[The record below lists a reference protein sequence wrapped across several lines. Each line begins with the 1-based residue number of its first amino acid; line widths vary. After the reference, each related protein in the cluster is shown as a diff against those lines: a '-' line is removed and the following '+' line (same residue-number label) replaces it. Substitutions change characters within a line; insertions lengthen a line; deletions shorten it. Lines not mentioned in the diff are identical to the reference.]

1 VLRQG
6 ERLVATAR
14 NVSTLDG
21 LSQLAAAG
29 AEQQL
34 LTVKLDVTDQAQVE
48 DAFAQAVARF
58 GRIDVVVNNAGY
70 GLLGEFESLSDDDI
84 RALLDVNLWGVI
96 RVTRAALR
104 VFREVNRRPVGGR
117 LLQISSI
124 GGFAASQAI
133 SGYSA
138 SKFAVEGL
146 SESIQRELKP
156 EWNIAVTIVQ
166 PGGFKSDWAGR
177 SMVTTEPHPAYEGSP
192 AAGVRAFMKSPD
204 ALRSVVQAGDPERAA
219 EAMIAVSRAA
229 KPPLKL
235 LLGADAVS
243 LAESKLAQLQA
254 ELAQWR
260 ELSTSVSS
268 TPEQS
273 FTLDDYTMLTSAAA
287 AKKE

>member
-104 VFREVNRRPVGGR
+104 VFREVNRQPVGGR